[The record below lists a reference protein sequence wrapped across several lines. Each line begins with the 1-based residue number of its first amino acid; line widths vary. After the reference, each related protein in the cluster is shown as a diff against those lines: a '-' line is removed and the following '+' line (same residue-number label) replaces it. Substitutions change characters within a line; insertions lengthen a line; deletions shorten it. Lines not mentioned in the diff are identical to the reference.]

1 MAETIYS
8 SQSALRSPG
17 RFLRETI
24 TDLRDSREVAWH
36 LFARNLRSQYRQSI
50 LGYIWILLPPIAT
63 MLLWVYLN
71 WTKTLTIGR
80 TDIPYPIYVLTGT
93 MLWQVFVDA
102 LNCPLTQLS
111 ASRNLI
117 TKVRLP
123 HEAILLSG
131 MGIIIF
137 NFIVRFFVLLA
148 GLLLFHCPLTWGL
161 LMVPFGLLVLI
172 LLGLTFGLILAPLG
186 LLYQDI
192 SLGLTMVL
200 SFAFFITPIVYPLPT
215 KWPAS
220 LLATL
225 NPVTPVLETTRN
237 WLALGFVPPTWG
249 FYAVSAI
256 TLVLFVTAW
265 FSYRLATPHLI
276 ARL

>member
-1 MAETIYS
+1 MNETIYS
-8 SQSALRSPG
+8 SASQLLSPG
-17 RFLRETI
+17 RFLRDSI
-24 TDLRDSREVAWH
+24 SDLRACREVAWH
-36 LFARNLRSQYRQSI
+36 LFTRNLRSQYRQSV
-50 LGYIWILLPPIAT
+50 LGYLWILLPPVAT

-71 WTKTLTIGR
+71 WTKTLAIGR

-102 LNCPLTQLS
+102 LNCPLNQLG

-131 MGIIIF
+131 VGVIFF
-137 NFIVRFFVLLA
+137 NFVVRFVIVLAALLLFHVPLTA
-148 GLLLFHCPLTWGL
+148 GLLLA
-161 LMVPFGLLVLI
+161 PFGLVVLV
-172 LLGLTFGLILAPLG
+172 LLGLAIGLILAPVG

-192 SLGLTMVL
+192 SMGLTMVL
-200 SFAFFITPIVYPLPT
+200 GFAFFITPIVYPVPT

-225 NPVTPVLETTRN
+225 NPVTPPLESTRN
-237 WLALGFVPPTWG
+237 WIAMGFVAPAPG
-249 FYAVSAI
+249 FYVVAAGSFA
-256 TLVLFVTAW
+256 LFLIAW
-265 FSYRLATPHLI
+265 FAYRLATPHFI
-276 ARL
+276 AKL

>member
-1 MAETIYS
+1 MSETIYS
-8 SQSALRSPG
+8 SQSQLRAPG
-17 RFLRETI
+17 RFLREAI
-24 TDLRDSREVAWH
+24 ADVRASREVAWH
-36 LFARNLRSQYRQSI
+36 LFARNLRSQYRQSF

-71 WTKTLTIGR
+71 WSKTLTVGR

-102 LNCPLTQLS
+102 LYCPLNQLN
-111 ASRNLI
+111 AARNLI

-123 HEAILLSG
+123 HEAVLFSG
-131 MGIIIF
+131 LGVIAF

-161 LMVPFGLLVLI
+161 LLMPLGVLILI
-172 LLGLTFGLILAPLG
+172 LLGLTIGLLLTPIG

-192 SLGLTMVL
+192 SLGLTMIMG
-200 SFAFFITPIVYPLPT
+200 FAFFITPIVYPIPT

-225 NPVTPVLETTRN
+225 NPVTPPLETTRN
-237 WLALGFVPPTWG
+237 WIALGFVPPVDG
-249 FYAVSAI
+249 FYAVTAG
-256 TLVLFVTAW
+256 TLILFVIAW
-265 FSYRLATPHLI
+265 FAYRLATPHFI